1 MGRLAVPL
9 GGTPVRAAV
18 ASARTGSK
26 LPMVL
31 WLASAAFIVYGTT
44 IPFNFIPDRR
54 LAFEH
59 LARVTWHPLISPDT
73 GHRVSIPDFVGNVLL
88 FTPFGCFG
96 VWALSRPR

>member
-1 MGRLAVPL
+1 MGRLAVPMRRTAV
-9 GGTPVRAAV
+9 GAA
-18 ASARTGSK
+18 ADPARTGSN

-44 IPFNFIPDRR
+44 IPFNFVADRR
-54 LAFEH
+54 VALEH

-96 VWALSRPR
+96 VWALGRPR